1 MKPTVLSPR
10 YFLLALTMLAITIA
24 LVSWDFKK
32 SPGRYHQAVNDT
44 TPKTKSGDREKKIRD
59 LDDVLNE
66 LNNVDMKVEMEK
78 AQKEISE
85 AMKNFDSDKLK
96 GDIEKAMKEVDFD
109 KISREVNESISKMD
123 WDKMRKEVDE
133 SMAKVDWDKMRKEI
147 NESMTKVDWD
157 KMKKEV
163 EQGMAKVDW
172 EKMKKDMEQVKN
184 MNLDKLNIDMKKMDE
199 ELKKL
204 GPQMEKAKVEIEKA
218 KAEVKEYKD
227 FVDGL
232 QNDGLINKK
241 EGYTIKHKDGELIV
255 NGKKVSNEVYSRY
268 RAFLEKH
275 KTFRI
280 KKTDDDFD
288 IDMD

>member
-1 MKPTVLSPR
+1 MKPTMLSPR
-10 YFLLALTMLAITIA
+10 SFLLALTMVGITIA
-24 LVSWDFKK
+24 LVSWDLKK
-32 SPGRYHQAVNDT
+32 SPGRYRQAVNDT
-44 TPKTKSGDREKKIRD
+44 TPKTKTGDREKKIRD

-78 AQKEISE
+78 AQKEVTE
-85 AMKNFDSDKLK
+85 AMKNFDGEKLRL
-96 GDIEKAMKEVDFD
+96 DIEKAMKDVDFD
-109 KISREVNESISKMD
+109 KISKEVKESMAKIDWDKMKKEINESMTKVD
-123 WDKMRKEVDE
+123 WEKMRKEVDE
-133 SMAKVDWDKMRKEI
+133 SMAKL
-147 NESMTKVDWD
+147 DWD
-157 KMKKEV
+157 KMKKEID
-163 EQGMAKVDW
+163 ESMTKIDW
-172 EKMKKDMEQVKN
+172 EKMKKDIEEVKN
-184 MNLDKLNIDMKKMDE
+184 VNLDKLNIDMKKVDE

-204 GPQMEKAKVEIEKA
+204 GPQMEKAKIEIEKA
-218 KAEVKEYKD
+218 KAEVKDYKD

-255 NGKKVSNEVYSRY
+255 NGKKVSSEVYSKY

-275 KTFRI
+275 KVFRI